1 MRLYMGGMRA
11 AFSFFAK
18 YILEVQD
25 QRSFAGRIAGDSNMC
40 AEL

>member
-1 MRLYMGGMRA
+1 MWLYMGGMRA

-25 QRSFAGRIAGDSNMC
+25 QRGFAGRITGCSNMC

>member
-25 QRSFAGRIAGDSNMC
+25 QRSFAGRIAGYGTVRT
-40 AEL
+40 EL